1 MTTNTPRTDAALVDH
16 MPSCS
21 EWSQHYLDLSTFA
34 RKLERELNG
43 EITNREKCCRDGNA
57 LSDELFD
64 TQLKLKKAQ
73 AEVEGLK
80 GIKQIK
86 VSKRP
91 YDYECGDGCCSEYGE
106 TWSVDG
112 VEVAHGP
119 CDDNRLQQLLKHL
132 GYSAR
137 IVNENED
144 GEEVCEL

>member
-1 MTTNTPRTDAALVDH
+1 MWAQGSRLDSEPQVHYLREEMKTDTPRTDAVEFRHCPPQPEAMTKKHQDAYAL
-16 MPSCS
+16 SR
-21 EWSQHYLDLSTFA
+21 Q
-34 RKLERELNG
+34 LERELG
-43 EITNREKCCRDGNA
+43 
-57 LSDELFD
+57 LS
-64 TQLKLKKAQ
+64 K
-73 AEVEGLK
+73 AEVERLK

-86 VSKRP
+86 VSRRP

-132 GYSAR
+132 GYDAR

>member
-1 MTTNTPRTDAALVDH
+1 MTTDTPRTEVAIWRITKFDSAILEYDGETLNEIHCSSHDEAECLVD
-16 MPSCS
+16 
-21 EWSQHYLDLSTFA
+21 L
-34 RKLERELNG
+34 LNNK
-43 EITNREKCCRDGNA
+43 EEA
-57 LSDELFD
+57 LSAS
-64 TQLKLKKAQ
+64 K
-73 AEVEGLK
+73 AEVERLK

-144 GEEVCEL
+144 GEEICEL

>member
-1 MTTNTPRTDAALVDH
+1 MNIPKTLNKMTTDTPRTDAYQYADYILN
-16 MPSCS
+16 
-21 EWSQHYLDLSTFA
+21 HYDRGSHDD
-34 RKLERELNG
+34 KLCLAKSLIEHGWEHADKLQKEL
-43 EITNREKCCRDGNA
+43 
-57 LSDELFD
+57 
-64 TQLKLKKAQ
+64 KASQ
-73 AEVEGLK
+73 AEVERLK

-132 GYSAR
+132 GYNAR

-144 GEEVCEL
+144 GEEICEL

>member
-1 MTTNTPRTDAALVDH
+1 MTTDTHSETGEGNHSLADFTINRLHEALAIANKSADDQ
-16 MPSCS
+16 MF
-21 EWSQHYLDLSTFA
+21 Q
-34 RKLERELNG
+34 KREA
-43 EITNREKCCRDGNA
+43 E
-57 LSDELFD
+57 
-64 TQLKLKKAQ
+64 
-73 AEVEGLK
+73 AEVERLK

-86 VSKRP
+86 VSRRP

-132 GYSAR
+132 GYDAR